1 MFNKIIEVPMHSTI
15 NSGLYKLS
23 IPYFVG
29 QSVNLGEEPNE
40 KYNTYLV
47 KQFPVE
53 AYIRLDEDLENGL
66 FARFVIYE
74 NEKDLV
80 GYRYADL
87 ATVLRRSYFT
97 TMFLPDNPETIKW
110 IEYRSAEKNP
120 QHEEEILEIELEW
133 NKESASYNF
142 VGHKKIDSIFG

>member
-1 MFNKIIEVPMHSTI
+1 MFNKVKEVPLDSVI
-15 NSGLYKLS
+15 NSGVYKLS

-29 QSVNLGEEPNE
+29 QPSNLGADTIEGEYVYE
-40 KYNTYLV
+40 V
-47 KQFPVE
+47 SSFPVE
-53 AYIRLDEDLENGL
+53 AYIRMDKDLEKGV
-66 FARFVIYE
+66 FARFVMYE
-74 NEKDLV
+74 NEKELV

-97 TMFLPDNPETIKW
+97 AMFLPDNPETIKW

-133 NKESASYNF
+133 NKESASYSF
-142 VGHKKIDSIFG
+142 VGHKKLDNIFG